1 MTEIYGKN
9 ISVLTENEKVLFEKD
24 KELFEQTVERIKLY
38 EQMGPFAVLLGQPY
52 ELYEKEINRQI
63 FVGVTLLGLTEPT
76 SSDEGDEGEI
86 FVEKIEESVYGFRKN
101 LQVINLD
108 NGNPIKIYED
118 VEEVIEGE

>member
-9 ISVLTENEKVLFEKD
+9 VSDLNENEKVLFEKD
-24 KELFEQTVERIKLY
+24 KELFDQTVERIKLF
-38 EQMGPFAVLLGQPY
+38 EKMGPFAVLLGQPH

-76 SSDEGDEGEI
+76 SNEEGKI
-86 FVEKIEESVYGFRKN
+86 FVEKIEESAYGFRKN

-108 NGNPIKIYED
+108 KGNPIEIFED